1 MSDEKVTVGK
11 PTILTPPQDGTS
23 LDADDVFE
31 VVRQYAARYPRCT
44 FVLDPEAGGEQL
56 AQRIEKEL
64 PDARVMTY
72 SQKTTPMCAASQRL
86 ASLIAEGRIRHPA
99 DPELT
104 RHVLSAAAKWVGEMW
119 RLVKQKGKKLP
130 IDGAIALAM
139 ACEVVES
146 AEPEPRSVYAERAK
160 MWREQGIIDDD

>member
-1 MSDEKVTVGK
+1 MTGEKVTVGK

-31 VVRQYAARYPRCT
+31 VCRQYAQRYPKCS

-56 AQRIEKEL
+56 AQRLEKEL
-64 PDARVMTY
+64 EGCRVMTY
-72 SQKTTPMCAASQRL
+72 SQKPGPMCAASQRL
-86 ASLIAEGRIRHPA
+86 AALVAEGRLRHPA
-99 DPELT
+99 HPELT
-104 RHVLSAAAKWVGEMW
+104 RHVLSACAKWTGEAW
-119 RLVKQKGKKLP
+119 RLVKPRGKRLP

-146 AEPEPRSVYAERAK
+146 AEPEPESVYDQRL
-160 MWREQGIIDDD
+160 RDGYYDR